1 MKELNLS
8 LTITADGKAAIT
20 ALNQVDNSIHKCIT
34 QTETLSKYFYL
45 LQNAIVS
52 FKGTVGT
59 LRAVFNLTDEI
70 KQTEARLRIATGT
83 QLQFNQALKESQQI
97 AKNARVDF
105 LSTVNL
111 FSRLSTAAKQYGIEQ
126 SKIGKVT
133 EAVTYGLKLYG
144 ASTAEV
150 ASVQTQ
156 LSQALASGTLAGDE
170 FKSMAEASPRLMQ
183 ALAEG
188 LGVAR
193 SALKKMASDGKLTT
207 KIVVDALAKQS
218 EKLKQE
224 FTHMPL
230 TVSEA
235 VGQIKNSIVQLAK
248 DIDQSTNFSQK
259 VSQGLL
265 VINAHLKEIIKVAI
279 QISSVFISMWVANK
293 IIIYTRA
300 LSGLLKMT
308 RMMTLAQTAL
318 NLAMRA
324 NPISLVITALGTAI
338 SFIELFGDSI
348 TPVTGK
354 MATLKDYA
362 LVVWDVIIDG
372 VKKVGQVFSW
382 LGTKISSTF
391 NRFSKGFPQV
401 TGAMEKLSKISK
413 SIINHW
419 IGLYVGA
426 FEAIKKLF
434 QQLPTFIEKIM
445 IKATNAVLSHINFL
459 MKKSAEILNHLPG
472 INIPLNQSGFKLLEE
487 KGQQTALNL
496 SATFSEAFNKDY
508 LGNFTTQIEG
518 LGKKVAMTW
527 QNRAEQKHQEQ
538 QENNPTNDAQVES
551 LSKLATQAT
560 LTKEALKELQ
570 KVKDFKKNQE
580 TNLADYAFETSLIG
594 QQADVIEKLRFE
606 YELSKQA
613 KEAMIGMSERNKAAI
628 EAEVQAIKEK
638 YQALTQQRQSVQ
650 SKQDNDALGGMKA
663 GLKDVGVSAGTMFNT
678 MKQASSHAMS
688 SMADGIANMVV
699 SGKANFKEL
708 TKSILADIA
717 KMLIKF
723 ALLKAVQ
730 TAMSAFANGGSFDN
744 SGQMA
749 LAKGGAFNAQGV
761 KYYARG
767 DIFNSPTMFAHAG
780 GLGVMGEA
788 GPEAVMPL
796 TRGPNGKLGV
806 KLYNEQKRQALAG
819 QVNNIE
825 ITVNVA
831 DGKTESAQKS
841 TQESRQLAEK
851 LQMAVR
857 QVLSQEMRPG
867 GMLAAR

>member
-8 LTITADGKAAIT
+8 LTISADGKAAVT
-20 ALNQVDNSIHKCIT
+20 AISQVNKAVHNCIT
-34 QTETLSKYFYL
+34 QTDRLAKYFYL
-45 LQNAIVS
+45 LQNAVMS
-52 FKGTVGT
+52 FKGA
-59 LRAVFNLTDEI
+59 LASMNAVFHLTDEI
-70 KQTEARLRIATGT
+70 KQTEARLKIATGT
-83 QLQFNQALKESQQI
+83 QSQFNQALKESQQI

-126 SKIGKVT
+126 SKISKVT

-193 SALKKMASDGKLTT
+193 SELKKLASDGKLTT

-218 EKLKQE
+218 QNLKQE
-224 FTHMPL
+224 FTRMPL

-235 VGQIKNSIVQLAK
+235 LGQIKNSIVQLTKEA
-248 DIDQSTNFSQK
+248 DQSTGFSQK
-259 VSQGLL
+259 ISQGLL
-265 VINAHLKEIIKVAI
+265 VINAHFKTLSKSLATVG
-279 QISSVFISMWVANK
+279 VMLFSMWASQK
-293 IIIYTRA
+293 LITYTRA
-300 LSGLLKMT
+300 LRGLLSVIRLMT
-308 RMMTLAQTAL
+308 GAQVVL
-318 NLAMRA
+318 NSVMRA
-324 NPISLVITALGTAI
+324 NPIGIIITTVSTAI
-338 SFIELFGDSI
+338 SVLTLFGDSI
-348 TPVTGK
+348 TPISGK
-354 MATLKDYA
+354 LATLKDYA
-362 LVVWDVIIDG
+362 LVVWDAMVSEIKTVI
-372 VKKVGQVFSW
+372 QF
-382 LGTKISSTF
+382 
-391 NRFSKGFPQV
+391 
-401 TGAMEKLSKISK
+401 LSKIGGKISTVFTKVK
-413 SIINHW
+413 SGYPLITQGLNAIVTFAQTALNHF
-419 IGLYVGA
+419 IGLHIGA
-426 FEAIKKLF
+426 FKVITQLFKKLPNVIENVMVKAYNTVISTLNNLIKGAS
-434 QQLPTFIEKIM
+434 QL
-445 IKATNAVLSHINFL
+445 
-459 MKKSAEILNHLPG
+459 LNHLPG
-472 INIPLNQSGFKLLEE
+472 INLAINEAPFKQLEIQ
-487 KGQQTALNL
+487 GQQTALNL
-496 SATFSEAFNKDY
+496 SETFKEAFNQDY
-508 LGNFTTQIEG
+508 VGGLAEQVAG
-518 LGKKVAMTW
+518 LGAAW
-527 QNRAEQKHQEQ
+527 QNRAEQKHQEREN
-538 QENNPTNDAQVES
+538 ENNPTDDAQVES

-570 KVKDFKKNQE
+570 KVKDFKQNQE
-580 TNLADYAFETSLIG
+580 ANLADYAFETSLIG
-594 QQADVIEKLRFE
+594 QQADAVEKLRFE
-606 YELSKQA
+606 YDLQKQA
-613 KEAMIGMSERNKAAI
+613 QQAMIGMSERNKAAI

-638 YQALTQQRQSVQ
+638 HQALLNQRQAVQ
-650 SKQDNDALGGMKA
+650 NKHDSSAFGGMMA
-663 GLKDVGVSAGTMFNT
+663 GLKSVGDKAGTVFGT
-678 MKQASSHAMS
+678 MKKASESAMTT
-688 SMADGIANMVV
+688 MADGIANMVV
-699 SGKANFKEL
+699 SGKANFKDL

-717 KMLIKF
+717 KMLIQM
-723 ALLKAVQ
+723 ALLKAVK
-730 TAMSAFANGGSFDN
+730 AAVGMFADGGSFDS

-806 KLYNEQKRQALAG
+806 KLYNDQKRQAL

-825 ITVNVA
+825 ITVNVT
-831 DGKTESAQKS
+831 DGKTESAQQS

-867 GMLAAR
+867 GMLGAR